1 MWNDGFRR
9 TVQPVVELIL
19 GPILRH
25 VDRSSATIWC
35 ETDRPCVVEVLSQP
49 TKTFTVDG
57 HHYALVIVEGLQAGS
72 CTEYD
77 VRLDGVVAW
86 PPPDSTFPSSVIRTV
101 GDGSVR
107 MLFGSCRT
115 AAPHEPPYTLEFAL
129 DPKGRGY
136 DALRAHAL
144 RMMHQPV
151 DQWPHIAVM
160 LGDQIYA
167 DDSSP
172 VTRERIAQKRKS
184 QTMEDGLSPDVVH
197 GFEEYCWL
205 YHESWSPDVERW
217 FFSVVPTAMIFDDH
231 DMIDDWN
238 ISDSWV
244 REIRQ
249 QSWWDDH
256 VVGGLATYWI
266 YQHLGNLS
274 PAEIRSQGMLAALLE
289 MDDGHQYLQSWA
301 LQSEEF
307 TPVPGGYRFSF
318 TRRLGDVML
327 VVIDA
332 RNGRV
337 LQPGHRSMVDDDEW
351 AWIVDQCTTGRNADA
366 RHVVIGT
373 SLPVFVPG
381 GIDGL
386 QRWNERV
393 CDGAWGRPGTWLGEK
408 VRRGLDLED
417 WPAFERSFQSF
428 VELLAQLGGSHQPS
442 PPSTIAILSGD
453 IHFSF
458 HARIHFP
465 PSMAMVSNVHQL
477 VNSPIRN
484 ALRPFERVAMR
495 VAMSRT
501 GKVIGRSLRRLSGG
515 SSSPLRWTLDH
526 GPVFSNC
533 LGLLT
538 FQDEAASMRL
548 ERATVDDDGAP
559 QLEIAFDVDLLA
571 D

>member
-1 MWNDGFRR
+1 
-9 TVQPVVELIL
+9 VQHGAFVVVELIL
-19 GPILRH
+19 GPMLRH
-25 VDRSSATIWC
+25 VDRSSATLWF
-35 ETDRPCVVEVLSQP
+35 ETDGPCVIEVLGHR
-49 TKTFTVDG
+49 TKTFCVDD
-57 HHYALVIVEGLQAGS
+57 HHYALVMVEDLMAGS

-77 VRLDGVVAW
+77 VRIDGAVVW
-86 PPPDSTFPSSVIRTV
+86 PPAASTFPPSVIRTV
-101 GDGSVR
+101 GDGPVR
-107 MLFGSCRT
+107 LLFGSCRT
-115 AAPHEPPYTLEFAL
+115 AAPHEPPYTLELAL
-129 DPKGRGY
+129 DTKGRGY
-136 DALRAHAL
+136 DALRAHAM
-144 RMMHQPV
+144 RMMQQPV
-151 DQWPHIAVM
+151 EQWPHVAVM

-184 QTMEDGLSPDVVH
+184 QTMEAGLSPEVVH

-205 YHESWSPDVERW
+205 YHESWSPDIERW

-244 REIRQ
+244 RAIRQ
-249 QSWWDDH
+249 QSWWEDH

-266 YQHLGNLS
+266 YQHLGNLG
-274 PAEIRSQGMLAALLE
+274 PAEIRSQGMLAALME
-289 MDDGHQYLQSWA
+289 MDDGLPYLRSWA
-301 LQSEEF
+301 LQSDEF

-318 TRRLGDVML
+318 ARHLGEVML

-337 LQPGHRSMVDDDEW
+337 LQPGHRAMVDHDEW
-351 AWIVDQCTTGRNADA
+351 TWIVQQCQTALTAGA
-366 RHVVIGT
+366 RHMVIGT

-393 CDGAWGRPGTWLGEK
+393 CDGSWGRPGAWLGEK

-417 WPAFERSFQSF
+417 WPAFARSFQAF
-428 VELLAQLGGSHQPS
+428 VELVADLGGSHRAS
-442 PPSTIAILSGD
+442 PPSTISILSGD
-453 IHFSF
+453 IHFSY
-458 HARIHFP
+458 HSRIHFP
-465 PSMAMVSNVHQL
+465 PTMAVASNVHQL

-484 ALRPFERVAMR
+484 ALRPFERAAMK

-501 GKVIGRSLRRLSGG
+501 GKIIGGSLRRLSGG
-515 SSSPLRWTLDH
+515 RRTPLRWTLDH
-526 GPVFSNC
+526 GPVYDNC

-538 FQDEAASMRL
+538 FDDENASMRL
-548 ERATVDDDGAP
+548 ERATVDNDGAP
-559 QLEIAFDVDLLA
+559 QLEVAFDVDLLA
-571 D
+571 N